1 MASLSRS
8 LLKHLCVKSIIKYF
22 QHKIMLQPV
31 AYLTKKQKNIANW
44 LQYDSFSLY

>member
-1 MASLSRS
+1 MAPLSRS

-31 AYLTKKQKNIANW
+31 AYLTKKTKEYRKLAAI
-44 LQYDSFSLY
+44 